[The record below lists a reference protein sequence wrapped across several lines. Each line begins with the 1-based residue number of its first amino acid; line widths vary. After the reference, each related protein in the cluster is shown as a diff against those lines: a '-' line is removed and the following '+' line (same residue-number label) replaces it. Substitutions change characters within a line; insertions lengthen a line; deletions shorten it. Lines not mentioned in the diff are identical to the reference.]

1 MIKNIKDLAS
11 QVDKCV
17 EKAIKLTKD
26 VVYDVVLNKVLD
38 YYEEPVFDG
47 YDEPLNY
54 ERTGKLQESL
64 TSSVIY
70 NKNQIGFTVG
80 WENDYLEYRYEG
92 WQKQYKRG
100 KFGVNKAT
108 GEEVLRYFNSGRH
121 GGDAFKGSHNFWD
134 EVFEEIDRKYG
145 GINNLFKANCKKVGL
160 PIK

>member
-1 MIKNIKDLAS
+1 MKKNMKDLTS

-26 VVYDVVLNKVLD
+26 AVYEVVLNKVFD

-64 TSSVIY
+64 TSSIIY
-70 NKNQIGFTVG
+70 DKNTIGFTVG
-80 WENDYLEYRYEG
+80 WEDDYIEYRYPG
-92 WQKQYKRG
+92 WKEQYGRG
-100 KFGVNKAT
+100 KSGVNKAT
-108 GEEVLRYFNSGRH
+108 GEDVLRYFNSSRH
-121 GGDAFKGSHNFWD
+121 GGNAFRGNHNYWD
-134 EVFEEIDRKYG
+134 EVFEELDSKYG
-145 GINNLFKANCKKVGL
+145 GISNLFKQNCKKVGL